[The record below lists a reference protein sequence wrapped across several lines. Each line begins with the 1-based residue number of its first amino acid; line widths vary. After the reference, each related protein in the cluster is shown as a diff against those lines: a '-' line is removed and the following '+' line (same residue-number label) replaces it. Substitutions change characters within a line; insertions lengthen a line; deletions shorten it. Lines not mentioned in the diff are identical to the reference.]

1 MNIWDYVIWFFW
13 AYIIIS
19 CISILITVLIDIFR
33 DSSLSGVAKAGWLIL
48 LVFIPFLTAFIYV
61 IARGAGMGAR
71 ASGGGSMGGSSTGG
85 GSVAREIESAK
96 KMLDAGTIN
105 EAEFSALKAKALA

>member
-48 LVFIPFLTAFIYV
+48 LVFIPFLAAFIYV

-71 ASGGGSMGGSSTGG
+71 ASGGGSTGG
-85 GSVAREIESAK
+85 GSAAREIESAK

>member
-1 MNIWDYVIWFFW
+1 MSIWDFLSWFFW

-48 LVFIPFLTAFIYV
+48 LVFIPFFAAFIYV
-61 IARGAGMGAR
+61 IARGAGMASR
-71 ASGGGSMGGSSTGG
+71 NSGGTGG
-85 GSVAREIESAK
+85 GSAAREIESAK